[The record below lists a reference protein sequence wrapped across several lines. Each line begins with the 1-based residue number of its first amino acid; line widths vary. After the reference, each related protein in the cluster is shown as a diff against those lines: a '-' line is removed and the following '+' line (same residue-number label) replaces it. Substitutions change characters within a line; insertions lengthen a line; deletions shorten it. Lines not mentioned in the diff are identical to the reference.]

1 MKHLTLFQ
9 NRSEFDAFK
18 NDEFFKLP
26 NVSFIVNENKVIY
39 SCFDGIIMKDG
50 NYYPEIAAEL
60 KKIGSNYLEL
70 LNSTDNI
77 IYINITD
84 SVASDDYNSNT
95 VPLLQSDI
103 DYIKSINWSAW
114 GQSYEIQKIS
124 FNFNQDYVDY
134 GYATFDDVGE
144 LNLSDGYF
152 YARTPM

>member
-18 NDEFFKLP
+18 NDEFFELP
-26 NVSFIVNENKVIY
+26 NVSFIVDENKVIY
-39 SCFDGIIMKDG
+39 SYFNGIIMKDG

-77 IYINITD
+77 IYIDITS
-84 SVASDDYNSNT
+84 SVAGDYNNNT

-114 GQSYEIQKIS
+114 GQLYEIQEIY
-124 FNFNQDYVDY
+124 FNFSHNYVDY
-134 GYATFDDVGE
+134 DYARLGNAGE
-144 LNLSDGYF
+144 FNLSNGYF
-152 YARTPM
+152 HTSTPM